1 MTSKPERG
9 LTPTAFLK
17 HVGPGRSIRTYRDK
31 EVIYSEE
38 SPADAVFYIQ
48 SGMVKLAI
56 TSKRR
61 SKTAVL
67 SVLQEGELFG
77 EGCLGRQPERMFTA
91 VSIGPSTITRVEKAT
106 FRRKLKQDPD
116 FANMFISHLLFQIAR
131 FKEDLADHFLNFSER
146 RLARILLMER
156 GFAQK
161 SKGGLT
167 RRFSQRVLAEM
178 VGTTRA
184 RVGFFMSEFR
194 KKGYIRYNGGLEI
207 DAEQL
212 NAFLES

>member
-1 MTSKPERG
+1 
-9 LTPTAFLK
+9 
-17 HVGPGRSIRTYRDK
+17 
-31 EVIYSEE
+31 
-38 SPADAVFYIQ
+38 
-48 SGMVKLAI
+48 
-56 TSKRR
+56 
-61 SKTAVL
+61 
-67 SVLQEGELFG
+67 
-77 EGCLGRQPERMFTA
+77 
-91 VSIGPSTITRVEKAT
+91 
-106 FRRKLKQDPD
+106 
-116 FANMFISHLLFQIAR
+116 MFISHLLFQIAR

-184 RVGFFMSEFR
+184 RVGFFMNEFR
-194 KKGYIRYNGGLEI
+194 KKGYIRYNGGLQI

-212 NAFLES
+212 NAFLEA